1 MWTLEPDSL
10 ARILTRPLTKCV
22 ALGKLLN
29 FSVPQL
35 ICNARVI
42 IVRIKRINIYKMLT
56 EWLEG
61 RPLINFKQKNDIR
74 FVFVKKVSAAR

>member
-1 MWTLEPDSL
+1 M
-10 ARILTRPLTKCV
+10 
-22 ALGKLLN
+22 G
-29 FSVPQL
+29 
-35 ICNARVI
+35 VI

>member
-1 MWTLEPDSL
+1 M
-10 ARILTRPLTKCV
+10 ARILTHPLTKCV

-35 ICNARVI
+35 ICNTGVI